1 MLYETPTMRAIWDLG
16 WNWLKE
22 MLGLQL
28 IVCIV
33 VRLLVMFF
41 IGCEGMSGREEER
54 EDGDRR
60 SVMGEDL
67 SG

>member
-1 MLYETPTMRAIWDLG
+1 MLYETPTVRAIWDLG

-41 IGCEGMSGREEER
+41 IRCEGMSGIEEE
-54 EDGDRR
+54 
-60 SVMGEDL
+60 
-67 SG
+67 